1 MPDSLLTPIPKHGPR
16 VVTRIYHMNLRE
28 LLLAHL
34 RDPHYQPANEFE
46 LSSRLGLNKKQR
58 AMLAHEVRL
67 ALKSGN
73 YLRAANGR
81 ISPRGANAEQ
91 PRAPEKRPVFTP
103 TRRGPGF
110 PVTPTP
116 ETYSSRPT
124 TGGAK
129 VPPRATAPA
138 KSPASAASPAP
149 SRGPARSASLAP
161 TRAPARSASP
171 APTRAPTRAASPAP
185 APATSPARAA
195 SPAPARAPKVVAE
208 PKLGKGELLGRIQFR
223 AGGSA
228 FVVRDAVLG
237 EDAQPAL
244 QVFPEDTG
252 VALPGDRVLAR
263 EFPGRKGR
271 RPGEKIG
278 AVIRVLARER
288 DTIVGNLRKGRRE
301 FVVQPDDPRFSY
313 EIAVGDPAKS
323 GLSPIPKEG
332 DKVVIKLGE
341 WNHRADALTGTI
353 TSRLGRTHEPR
364 AELLG
369 IFLKHNLATEFPS
382 DVEREAALIPDR
394 VLPSELPGRLDYRA
408 KVVFTIDPDDAKD
421 FDDALSYE
429 PLDGGEVRVGIHIAD
444 VSTYVHPGTA
454 IDREAQRRG
463 NSTYLVGVVI
473 PMLPEKLSNGL
484 CSLVEA
490 QDRLCKAVFL
500 TFAKNGRLR
509 DTTYANTVIR
519 SRKRLTY
526 KQAYA
531 FMFEDDLAKIR
542 ALPLP
547 AKHQTGST
555 GRALRDLTDAELHDL
570 QTWCRALWKIAAR
583 LRKDRMANGSL
594 DLDMPE
600 TKIFVDEKGY
610 ADRLEKITHDE
621 SHQLIEEF
629 MLAANEAVA
638 RLSRTH
644 QLPSLYRVHDEP
656 DAEKLEEFRG
666 LLDSFDIPVGDLS
679 VRAEIVKLLVILA
692 AHPQGYTLRTQL
704 LRSLKKAAYRATP
717 DGHYG
722 LAKNDYT
729 HFTSPIRRYADLV
742 VHRVFDTYLEKHAG
756 HAIPPARNARYDLS
770 RIQAL
775 GEHISLTEI
784 SSAEAERESVK
795 IKLLEF
801 FERELDKSPRTPFLA
816 VITDVRPNGFFIEL
830 VESMTFG
837 FISTNALTPDRYVPT
852 DDGTMLVG
860 RKTKKKFALNGR
872 LTVVVDKVDRFK
884 RLIDFRPAD

>member
-1 MPDSLLTPIPKHGPR
+1 MPDSLLRPIPKHVPR

-91 PRAPEKRPVFTP
+91 PSTPEKRPVFTP
-103 TRRGPGF
+103 TRRGPCF

-124 TGGAK
+124 TRGATT
-129 VPPRATAPA
+129 PPRASTPA
-138 KSPASAASPAP
+138 KSPASAASP
-149 SRGPARSASLAP
+149 RV
-161 TRAPARSASP
+161 PARSASP
-171 APTRAPTRAASPAP
+171 APARA
-185 APATSPARAA
+185 PARAA
-195 SPAPARAPKVVAE
+195 SPAPARAPKAVTE

-638 RLSRTH
+638 RLTRRH

-837 FISTNALTPDRYVPT
+837 FISTNALTDDRYVPA

-884 RLIDFRPAD
+884 RLIDFRPVD